1 MQHYLSKTLKSVCN
15 IIYRGGI
22 MLENFRA
29 YMVEEGK
36 SKNTIDNYIRYVNKY
51 FSWFIDSYG
60 HEPKKL
66 YRSNIIEFKSY
77 LVTSSKLI
85 EKSINFVLSAMIK
98 YNNFLIDTKVQGDIV
113 ISKRDLLKVQ
123 NEIASPTDI
132 NKNDVER
139 FRQEVLEHEGLRN
152 YAIVTV
158 LAYGGLRISEALNL
172 KFGDLGIKEMENG
185 NLEITKTEMKICNSK
200 GQKTRNVIMNFRII
214 ESINEYLKERK
225 DVEGNDYVFVSNK
238 GNKLDRTVLNK
249 MFNKYSKDI
258 TPHSLRHFFCTNCLE
273 NGFGVHEVAS
283 LAGHSNINTTLMYTN
298 PSRQAMLDKINR
310 L

>member
-66 YRSNIIEFKSY
+66 YRSNIVEFKSY
-77 LVTSSKLI
+77 LVTSNKLI

-98 YNNFLIDTKVQGDIV
+98 YNYFLIDTKVQDDIV

-123 NEIASPTDI
+123 QEIASPTDI
-132 NKNDVER
+132 DKTDVER

-185 NLEITKTEMKICNSK
+185 NLEITK